1 MTEKDYKVSFDVSA
15 MYVEI
20 TYEGMSEDV
29 YQEYAYTYAD
39 SYEEVGQFVA
49 DRLKLF
55 NEHTDAELLKTLE

>member
-1 MTEKDYKVSFDVSA
+1 MTEKEYKVSFDASA

-20 TYEGMSEDV
+20 TYEGMSEAV

-55 NEHTDAELLKTLE
+55 SEHTDAELLKTLE